1 MCPMLEIY
9 VPEQEGFDEASRS
22 FYYIS
27 GHNLRFEHSLKSISR
42 WEEKYCKPF
51 FNTQMTNEE
60 ALDYFRMMSLDEKF
74 DDSFFSKDVIEKLS
88 EYLSKKPT
96 ATVINSTETN
106 KSSRIMTSEVIYAYM
121 ANARVPFEA
130 ETWNIHRLLT
140 LLGVIGEFNKPPKKM
155 SQKDIMSKQASL
167 NAMRKAKM
175 GTTG

>member
-74 DDSFFSKDVIEKLS
+74 ENNLKL
-88 EYLSKKPT
+88 P
-96 ATVINSTETN
+96 
-106 KSSRIMTSEVIYAYM
+106 
-121 ANARVPFEA
+121 
-130 ETWNIHRLLT
+130 LL
-140 LLGVIGEFNKPPKKM
+140 I
-155 SQKDIMSKQASL
+155 S
-167 NAMRKAKM
+167 
-175 GTTG
+175 